1 MKGWLILVILMTGLC
16 SYSFAQDNSDIDT
29 TTKSRKKSGKVIEMD
44 KSMFVE
50 KVLDYEVEQTDRK
63 FKGDKPVIIDFYT
76 NWCIPCRAT
85 FPVMKS
91 LAKEYD
97 GKIVIYKVNG
107 DKEKELVS
115 LFDIPAY
122 PSFVFINKD
131 GQMKAFTGA
140 TNKKGFREMIDTFLL
155 QEE

>member
-1 MKGWLILVILMTGLC
+1 MKRWLMLVIFMAGLC
-16 SYSFAQDNSDIDT
+16 SYSFAQNKSNQE
-29 TTKSRKKSGKVIEMD
+29 TTKSKSKSGKVIEMN
-44 KSMFVE
+44 KAMFLE
-50 KVLDYEVEQTDRK
+50 KVLDYEIEQTNRK

-76 NWCIPCRAT
+76 DWCIPCRAT

-97 GKIVIYKVNG
+97 GKIDIYKVNG

-140 TNKKGFREMIDTFLL
+140 TNKKGFREMINTFLL
-155 QEE
+155 GKE